1 MSLTLKCDQQIL
13 EHPRKHRTLSPVRI
27 GTDNSTTR
35 VRSRSHNQE
44 QDGNTGGM
52 HDRFNKLRLIAN
64 KDLHVHFRSMY
75 FPCFSTFIYRIN
87 SRIWVPSFRSGSWRS
102 SSYLAA
108 EAAAAK
114 CYTCQKMITDLES
127 QMCD

>member
-13 EHPRKHRTLSPVRI
+13 EHPHKHRTLSPVRI
-27 GTDNSTTR
+27 ATDNSTIR

-52 HDRFNKLRLIAN
+52 YDRFNKLRLIAN
-64 KDLHVHFRSMY
+64 KDLLIHFRSMY
-75 FPCFSTFIYRIN
+75 FPWFSTFIYRIN
-87 SRIWVPSFRSGSWRS
+87 SRIWVPSFRSDSWRS

-108 EAAAAK
+108 AAAE
-114 CYTCQKMITDLES
+114 CYTCQKVITDLEN